1 MRCAAVKVYYLFHKR
16 REQVAIER
24 FPDARALARLK
35 EVKGMR
41 MPDNIHIP
49 EDLQDA
55 ARFHGHLCPGLA
67 IGYRATQAALERMGL
82 GRSRDEELVCVV
94 ENDSCSV
101 DAVQYLA
108 GCTFGK
114 GNLVFRDYG
123 KQVFTFAS
131 RNRPGRGIRVS
142 LRADAFPP
150 PGDEDPVARREKAL
164 RRLLE
169 APVEDLFRVE
179 EVDFQLPEEASIYPS
194 LPCERCG
201 EPTMQTRLVEVDG
214 KRLCIPCSEALRG

>member
-1 MRCAAVKVYYLFHKR
+1 MRMDIPGDVKV
-16 REQVAIER
+16 
-24 FPDARALARLK
+24 
-35 EVKGMR
+35 
-41 MPDNIHIP
+41 P
-49 EDLQDA
+49 EDLQET

-67 IGYRATQAALERMGL
+67 LGYRAVRAAMDRMGL
-82 GRSRDEELVCVV
+82 ERSRDEELVCVV

-114 GNLVFRDYG
+114 GNLVFRDHG

-131 RNRPGRGIRVS
+131 RSHPGKAVRVS

-150 PGDEDPVARREKAL
+150 PGDEEPSARRERVL
-164 RRLLE
+164 RKLLE
-169 APVEDLFRVE
+169 APLKELFRVE
-179 EVDFQLPEEASIYPS
+179 EVDFRLPEEAVIHPS
-194 LPCERCG
+194 VPCERCG

-214 KRLCIPCSEALRG
+214 KKLCIPCAEAVRVP